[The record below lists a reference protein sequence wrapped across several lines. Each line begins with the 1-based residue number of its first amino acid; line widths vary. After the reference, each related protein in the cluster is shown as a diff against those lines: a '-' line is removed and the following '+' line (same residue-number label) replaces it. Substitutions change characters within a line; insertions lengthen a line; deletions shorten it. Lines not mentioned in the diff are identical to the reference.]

1 MHWSAVHESTAAMD
15 HKMVDSSDEEED
27 LELPPEIWRLVFDC
41 LLPKQLGRL
50 ARASRDVRKA
60 VRGSPAFRQLLRYDG
75 VWEDV
80 HGRSILGV
88 AVTGDSIVTASED
101 RTLKILDA
109 ADGSCRAILA
119 EHTNRVRCVC
129 VMPDGRIVSGS
140 RDGTLIV
147 WARDGSP
154 LRWLEGGHVD
164 YVWCVGALS
173 EDRVASGSK
182 DGFMAI
188 WDVNTGALLFDFC
201 ASCPCVRCLAALPD
215 GLLLLGAE
223 KETLEIWDVNGPL
236 DQDVRC
242 IRSGR
247 GPFGGEAAEA
257 SEDIT
262 SVAVVFE
269 SVVVAGH
276 QEGTLSLLDTADEW
290 SVHVRLAKARHAHG
304 AAVWALASL
313 PNKRVVAADGD
324 GVLKVWRADLALG
337 PRHALT
343 CLQTLRGHARAAFC
357 LAALPDGRIVSGSMD
372 RTLRFWAP
380 VGTQIDR
387 GARDAPSRTYS
398 HGCE

>member
-1 MHWSAVHESTAAMD
+1 MD
-15 HKMVDSSDEEED
+15 HKMADSSEEED
-27 LELPPEIWRLVFDC
+27 LELPPEIWRLVCDC
-41 LLPKQLGRL
+41 LRPPQLGRL
-50 ARASRDVRKA
+50 ARTSRDVRKA
-60 VRGSPAFRQLLRYDG
+60 VRGSPAFRQLLRCDG

-80 HGRSILGV
+80 HERSILGV
-88 AVTGDSIVTASED
+88 AVTGDRIITASED

-129 VMPDGRIVSGS
+129 VMPDRRIVSGS
-140 RDGTLIV
+140 RDGTLML
-147 WARDGSP
+147 WAPDGSH
-154 LRWLEGGHVD
+154 LRTLEGHID
-164 YVWCVGALS
+164 YVWCVAALP

-182 DGFMAI
+182 DGTIGI
-188 WDVNTGALLFDFC
+188 WDVNTGRELLEIRVNGQ
-201 ASCPCVRCLAALPD
+201 VRCLAALLD
-215 GLLLLGAE
+215 GTVITDAGEGRLKL
-223 KETLEIWDVNGPL
+223 WDVKKVQCIGWMGPL
-236 DQDVRC
+236 D
-242 IRSGR
+242 
-247 GPFGGEAAEA
+247 GPREE
-257 SEDIT
+257 SIT
-262 SVAVVFE
+262 SFAVVDWGSSSSWLTFE
-269 SVVVAGH
+269 GVFVAGR
-276 QEGTLSLLDTADEW
+276 ENGSLTLWNPILDEMNNIAFPG
-290 SVHVRLAKARHAHG
+290 SHG

-387 GARDAPSRTYS
+387 GARDAPSRVS
-398 HGCE
+398 